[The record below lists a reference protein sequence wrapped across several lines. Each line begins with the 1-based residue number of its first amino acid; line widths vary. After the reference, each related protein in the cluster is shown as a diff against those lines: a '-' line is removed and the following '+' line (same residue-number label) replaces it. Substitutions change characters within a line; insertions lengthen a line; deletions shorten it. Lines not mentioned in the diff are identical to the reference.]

1 MRQSK
6 WAPSIIPEDQ
16 TVYLVL
22 DDFGHLGQAWRETDV
37 KDAELEAVITDLLGR
52 PVQQPGAGRGLQHRP
67 GLGARCLRGCC
78 HRAAPPLRSA
88 DDGGA
93 CNSEGVR

>member
-37 KDAELEAVITDLLGR
+37 KDAELEAVITDLLEGR
-52 PVQQPGAGRGLQHRP
+52 TTTRCGSWASTPPRAGRAMSQRMLP
-67 GLGARCLRGCC
+67 PSC
-78 HRAAPPLRSA
+78 AAAAICR
-88 DDGGA
+88 
-93 CNSEGVR
+93 